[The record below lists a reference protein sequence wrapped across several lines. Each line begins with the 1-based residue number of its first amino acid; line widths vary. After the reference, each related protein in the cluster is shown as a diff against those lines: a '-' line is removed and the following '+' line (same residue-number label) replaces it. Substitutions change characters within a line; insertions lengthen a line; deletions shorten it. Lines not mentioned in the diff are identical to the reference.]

1 MSKLEGK
8 TALITGGGTGIGK
21 ATAHLFAKE
30 GAKVYI
36 TGRREEKLREVQ
48 SEAKSQGIDID
59 YFASDVSIEDDCKNV
74 VKQVAEKNGGLDIL
88 FNNAGVL
95 IPGTTHETPTDTWNK
110 IFDINVKGT
119 YFMSKY
125 AVPHMLEK
133 GKGTIVN
140 NSSVVGL
147 KGFPGL
153 SAYVASKGAVTQLT
167 KSMAL
172 EYADKGIRVNAI
184 CPGAIETPMVIDD
197 FFGKVED
204 PDAAREY
211 LTSFHPAGRLGQSEE
226 IANAVLFLCD
236 DNVGFMTGNMLSVDG
251 GWIAK

>member
-1 MSKLEGK
+1 MSNLQGK

-30 GAKVYI
+30 GADVFI
-36 TGRREEKLREVQ
+36 TGRREEKLKEVQ
-48 SEAKSQGIDID
+48 QEAKEQGIEIG
-59 YFASDVSIEDDCKNV
+59 YVAADVSIESDCENV
-74 VKQVAEKNGGLDIL
+74 VKQIIDQKGKIDIL
-88 FNNAGVL
+88 FNNAGIL
-95 IPGTTHETPTDTWNK
+95 IPGTTHETPTETWEK

-125 AVPHMLEK
+125 TIPHMLQN
-133 GKGTIVN
+133 GSGVIVN

-153 SAYVASKGAVTQLT
+153 AAYVASKGAVTQLT
-167 KSMAL
+167 KTMAL

-184 CPGAIETPMVIDD
+184 CPGAIETPMVVEDL
-197 FFGKVED
+197 FGNVED
-204 PDAAREY
+204 PEATKEY
-211 LTSFHPAGRLGQSEE
+211 LISLHPAGRLGQSEE
-226 IANAVLFLCD
+226 IASAVKFLCD

>member
-36 TGRREEKLREVQ
+36 TGRREEKLKEVQ
-48 SEAKSQGIDID
+48 SEAKDAGIDIN
-59 YFASDVSIEDDCKNV
+59 YIASDVSSESDCENV
-74 VKQVAEKNGGLDIL
+74 VRNVAEENDGIDIL
-88 FNNAGVL
+88 FNNAGILV
-95 IPGTTHETPTDTWNK
+95 PGTTHETPTDTWNK

-119 YFMSKY
+119 YFMSKFTI
-125 AVPHMLEK
+125 PHMLQK
-133 GKGTIVN
+133 GSGTIVN

-184 CPGAIETPMVIDD
+184 CPGAIETPMVVEEL
-197 FFGKVED
+197 FGNVED
-204 PDAAREY
+204 PEATKQY
-211 LTSFHPAGRLGQSEE
+211 LISLHPQGRLGKSEE

-236 DNVGFMTGNMLSVDG
+236 DNVGFMTGSMLSVDG
-251 GWIAK
+251 GWIAN

>member
-1 MSKLEGK
+1 MSKLQGK

-30 GAKVYI
+30 GANVYI
-36 TGRREEKLREVQ
+36 TGRREEKLKEVKQ
-48 SEAKSQGIDID
+48 EAKDQGIEIG
-59 YFASDVSIEDDCKNV
+59 YVSADVSIESDCENV
-74 VKQVAEKNGGLDIL
+74 VNQIIDQEGKIDIL
-88 FNNAGVL
+88 FNNAGIL
-95 IPGTTHETPTDTWNK
+95 IPGTTHETPTETWEK

-125 AVPHMLEK
+125 TIPHMLKK
-133 GKGTIVN
+133 GSGVIVN

-153 SAYVASKGAVTQLT
+153 AAYVASKGAVTQLT
-167 KSMAL
+167 KTMAL

-184 CPGAIETPMVIDD
+184 CPGAIETPMVVEDL
-197 FFGKVED
+197 FGNVED
-204 PDAAREY
+204 PDATKEY
-211 LTSFHPAGRLGQSEE
+211 LISLHPVGRLGQSEE
-226 IANAVLFLCD
+226 IANAVMFLCD

>member
-1 MSKLEGK
+1 MSKLQGK

-30 GAKVYI
+30 GANVYI
-36 TGRREEKLREVQ
+36 TGRREEKLKEVQ
-48 SEAKSQGIDID
+48 QEAKNDGIDIG
-59 YFASDVSIEDDCKNV
+59 YFQSDVSIENDCENV
-74 VKQVAEKNGGLDIL
+74 VKQLIEKDGKIDIL

-95 IPGTTHETPTDTWNK
+95 YSGTTHETDTETWEK

-125 AVPHMLEK
+125 TIPHMLEK
-133 GKGTIVN
+133 GNGVIVN

-153 SAYVASKGAVTQLT
+153 AAYVASKGAVTQLT
-167 KSMAL
+167 KTMAL

-184 CPGAIETPMVIDD
+184 CPGAIETPMIVED

-204 PDAAREY
+204 PEEAKEY
-211 LTSFHPAGRLGQSEE
+211 LTSFHPQGRLGQSEE
-226 IANAVLFLCD
+226 IANAVMFLCD
-236 DNVGFMTGNMLSVDG
+236 DNVSFMTGNMLSVDG
-251 GWIAK
+251 GWVAT

>member
-1 MSKLEGK
+1 MS
-8 TALITGGGTGIGK
+8 IS
-21 ATAHLFAKE
+21 
-30 GAKVYI
+30 
-36 TGRREEKLREVQ
+36 REEEKESCRKCSRKQ
-48 SEAKSQGIDID
+48 KKNGIDIG
-59 YFASDVSIEDDCKNV
+59 YFQSDVSIEGDCENV
-74 VKQVAEKNGGLDIL
+74 VKQLIDKKGQIDIL

-95 IPGTTHETPTDTWNK
+95 IPGTTHETPTDTWEK

-125 AVPHMLEK
+125 TIPHMLEK
-133 GKGTIVN
+133 GNGVIVN

-153 SAYVASKGAVTQLT
+153 AAYVASKGAVTQLT
-167 KSMAL
+167 KTMAL

-184 CPGAIETPMVIDD
+184 CPGAIETPMVVDD
-197 FFGKVED
+197 FFDKVED
-204 PDAAREY
+204 PEAAREY
-211 LTSFHPAGRLGQSEE
+211 LTSFHPQGRLGQSDE
-226 IANAVLFLCD
+226 IANAVMFLCD

>member
-1 MSKLEGK
+1 MSKLKGK

-30 GAKVYI
+30 GADVFI
-36 TGRREEKLREVQ
+36 TGRREEKLKEVQ
-48 SEAKSQGIDID
+48 QEAKSLGIDIG
-59 YFASDVSIEDDCKNV
+59 YFAADVSVESDCENV
-74 VKQVAEKNGGLDIL
+74 VKQIIDQKGKIDIL
-88 FNNAGVL
+88 FNNAGIL
-95 IPGTTHETPTDTWNK
+95 IPGTTHETSTEIWDT
-110 IFDINVKGT
+110 IFNINVKGT

-125 AVPHMLEK
+125 TIPHMLEK
-133 GKGTIVN
+133 GKGVIVN

-153 SAYVASKGAVTQLT
+153 AAYVASKGAVTQLT

-204 PDAAREY
+204 PEAARNY
-211 LTSFHPAGRLGQSEE
+211 LVSLHPAGRLGQSDE

-236 DNVGFMTGNMLSVDG
+236 DNIGFMTGNMLSVDG